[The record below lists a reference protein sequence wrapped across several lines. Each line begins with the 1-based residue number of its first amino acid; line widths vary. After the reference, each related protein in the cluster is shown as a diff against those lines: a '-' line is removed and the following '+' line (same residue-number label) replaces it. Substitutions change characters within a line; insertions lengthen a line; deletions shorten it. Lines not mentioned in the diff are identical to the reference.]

1 MTCVDLLSDTIY
13 CEQAVKQL
21 DQLLGDSN
29 RFPVGRG
36 ADLWSATNRQTAA

>member
-1 MTCVDLLSDTIY
+1 MTRVDLLSDTIY

-29 RFPVGRG
+29 TNFRWSGRR
-36 ADLWSATNRQTAA
+36 STV